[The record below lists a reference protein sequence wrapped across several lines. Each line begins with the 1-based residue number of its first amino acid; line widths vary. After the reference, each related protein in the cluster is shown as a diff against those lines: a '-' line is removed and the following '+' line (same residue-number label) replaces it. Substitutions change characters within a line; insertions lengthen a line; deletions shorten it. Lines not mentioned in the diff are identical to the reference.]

1 MRKLLEKCRG
11 LEWLPLLSILFLTA
25 CNGLFSQA
33 KQPPAPLY
41 STRDTEVVQ
50 QPPGPIKTYHH
61 GSLCPVAGGQEA
73 PVMLFDS
80 RRAHRVGDIVY
91 IIIAE
96 NFKGS
101 GNASTTSDGSN
112 EATYGIPE
120 LFGYKNV
127 FGSKADMA
135 KLIEAKRSNKTEGK
149 GATSRSNTLTA
160 KLAVRVVEIMPNGNL
175 KIQGSHFTQVNG
187 ENHYVT
193 LTGVI
198 RGSDIAPDNTVSS
211 SLIADASIDYG
222 GTGTIGSKQRLGWA
236 TKILDLVW
244 PF

>member
-1 MRKLLEKCRG
+1 MKNAKIIGRVLLA
-11 LEWLPLLSILFLTA
+11 LSLLPLGA

-33 KQPPAPLY
+33 KQAPAPIY
-41 STRDTEVVQ
+41 SPVETEVAQ
-50 QPPGPIKTYHH
+50 QPAGPVQTYHH
-61 GSLCPVAGGQEA
+61 GSICPVADGREV
-73 PVMLFDS
+73 PVMLYDA

-101 GNASTTSDGSN
+101 GNASTVSDGSN
-112 EATYGIPE
+112 EASYGIPE

-160 KLAVRVVEIMPNGNL
+160 RLAVRVMEVMPNGNL
-175 KIQGSHFTQVNG
+175 KIRGSHFTQVNG

-193 LTGVI
+193 LTGII
-198 RGSDIAPDNTVSS
+198 RASDIAPDNTVSS
-211 SLIADASIDYG
+211 SLIADAAIDYG
-222 GTGTIGSKQRLGWA
+222 GTGTLGSKQRLGWA

>member
-1 MRKLLEKCRG
+1 MRTAKRVFILMSLL
-11 LEWLPLLSILFLTA
+11 LLVTLWG

-41 STRDTEVVQ
+41 SASQDVEKAQ
-50 QPPGPIKTYHH
+50 QPAPPVKTYHH
-61 GSLCPVAGGQEA
+61 GSICPVAAGQEQ
-73 PVMLFDS
+73 PVMLYDS

-91 IIIAE
+91 IIISE
-96 NFKGS
+96 NFRGS
-101 GNASTTSDGSN
+101 GKAATISDGSN

-120 LFGYKNV
+120 LFGYHDI
-127 FGSKADMA
+127 FGSQANMA

-149 GATSRSNTLTA
+149 GTTSRSNTLNA
-160 KLAVRVVEIMPNGNL
+160 RLAVRVMEVMPNGNL
-175 KIQGSHFTQVNG
+175 KIRGSHFTQVNG

-198 RGSDIAPDNTVSS
+198 RASDIAPDNTVSS

-222 GTGTIGSKQRLGWA
+222 GTGTLGSKQRLGWA